1 MFTANLQGG
10 LGNQLFQLAFLEY
23 LQKHTDIKYYI
34 RQTDIS
40 RRISEHSSSNYFD
53 SIFRQFKDYANDL
66 CATLIFHE
74 ENLNPKDWIDIV
86 RKHSTSNILF
96 SGYFQNH
103 NYITQEFID
112 KLSFENE
119 ILQNYPDI
127 QNTVFLHVRGGDYV
141 GHELHDIKLD
151 EYYIN
156 SIDRFPKGTVF
167 SIFTNDINYTKSII
181 NLQNI
186 NHVIIDENEVD
197 SIYLMSKCKGGICA
211 NSSFSWWGARLN
223 PNRQLI
229 LPPKWF
235 NDTNFYTAGFYFPEA
250 TVIDVEMW
258 NFIDKVIYINLDHRT
273 DRNEHMK
280 QMTQTFGDKVS
291 RFSGIKL
298 QHGAIGCT
306 LSHISVLRMAI
317 KNNWNNVLIM
327 EDDAEWNDFEKGYI
341 TLKKL
346 ASNPYDVIML
356 GGSFVS
362 YYPETFRLHHALTT
376 TAYLVNKHYMKS
388 LLHNYEEGLSNF
400 ILHPSEPRLYAID
413 TYNNRLQQADN
424 WYIVQPPLVYQKPTF
439 SDVENTFV
447 DYRSLMGIECKNEI
461 DTHNNVN
468 V

>member
-23 LQKHTDIKYYI
+23 LQKHTGIKYYI
-34 RQTDIS
+34 RQSDVS
-40 RRISEHSSSNYFD
+40 RQISEHSSTNYFD
-53 SIFRQFKDYANDL
+53 SIFRQFKKYANDL
-66 CATLIFHE
+66 CIALTFYE
-74 ENLNPKDWIDIV
+74 ENLTPKDWIDIAN
-86 RKHSTSNILF
+86 KHSASNILF

-151 EYYIN
+151 EYYTN

-186 NHVIIDENEVD
+186 NHVIINENEVD

-223 PNRQLI
+223 PNRAII
-229 LPPKWF
+229 LPSKWF
-235 NDTNFYTAGFYFPEA
+235 NDYSLYTNGYYFPEA
-250 TVIDVEMW
+250 TVVDVEMW
-258 NFIDKVIYINLDHRT
+258 RFLDKAIYINLDHRT
-273 DRNEHMK
+273 DRYQHMK
-280 QMTQTFGDKVS
+280 YMTKTFGNKVA
-291 RFSGIKL
+291 RFSAIRN

-306 LSHISVLRMAI
+306 LSHISVLKTAI
-317 KNNWNNVLIM
+317 ENNWNNVLIM
-327 EDDAEWNDFEKGYI
+327 EDDAEWNDFEKGYD

-346 ASNPYDVIML
+346 TSNPYDVIML

-376 TAYLVNKHYMKS
+376 TAYLVNKHYMKT
-388 LLHNYEEGLSNF
+388 LLDNFEEGLSNF
-400 ILHPSEPRLYAID
+400 LLHPSEPRLYAID